1 VGLEVLT
8 APVGSGDEQDR
19 VTIEGQVV
27 ARPAGPWTPAV
38 HALLRHL
45 RRSGLLVPQ
54 PLAVQDEVERLRL
67 IPGES
72 GAGCWPY
79 QATESGL
86 RSAARLLRR
95 VHDATGDW
103 PAPADSAWAVTPSP
117 HGFGGPRVI
126 CHGDP
131 GPWNMI
137 WREGG
142 AVGLLDWDHAHPG
155 DALEDVGYALEY
167 LTPFRSDQDAVRWF
181 GFGEPPD
188 RPRRLAVFAEAYGLQ
203 GVDGLVEVVI
213 QRQRLTIRHVQ
224 QLADLGMEPQRRWI
238 REGFLD
244 ELARR
249 VEWSSTHRHLVE

>member
-8 APVGSGDEQDR
+8 APVGSSDERAR

-38 HALLRHL
+38 HALLGHL

-54 PLAVQDEVERLRL
+54 PLGVQDRVERLRL

-72 GAGCWPY
+72 GARSWPH

-95 VHDATGDW
+95 VHDATQDW
-103 PAPADSAWAVTPSP
+103 PAPANSAWAVTRAP

-137 WREGG
+137 WREGA
-142 AVGLLDWDHAHPG
+142 AVGLLDWDQAHPG
-155 DALEDVGYALEY
+155 HALEDVGYALEY
-167 LTPFRSDQDAVRWF
+167 LTPFRSDREAVRWL
-181 GFGEPPD
+181 GFPEPPN
-188 RPRRLAVFAEAYGLQ
+188 RRHRLAGFAQAYGLD
-203 GVDGLVEVVI
+203 GVDGLVDVVI
-213 QRQRLTIRHVQ
+213 ERQRLTIRHVQ
-224 QLADLGMEPQRRWI
+224 ELADLGVEPQRRWT

-244 ELARR
+244 ELVRR